1 MADKMRAFVLTGEL
15 KRPIVCEKC
24 GGILVYKGLG
34 EYCCEE
40 CNISEYDDYGKVRG
54 YLEKHRGAN
63 VAEISDET
71 GVSHKSIRDMVKEN
85 RFEVIESRSGYLK
98 CEVCG
103 ANIKSGRLCQKCEQ
117 NYHREVEQAARNER
131 KRNMSGYGEG
141 PHEDKGSK
149 RFTRDK

>member
-1 MADKMRAFVLTGEL
+1 MADKMRAFALTGEI
-15 KRPIVCEKC
+15 KRPIICEKC

-40 CNISEYDDYGKVRG
+40 CNTSEYDDYGKVRL

-63 VAEISDET
+63 VTEISDET

-85 RFEVIESRSGYLK
+85 RFEVVESRNGYLK

-103 ANIKSGRLCQKCEQ
+103 TDIKSGRLCRNCEQ
-117 NYHREVEQAARNER
+117 SYHREVEQTARNER
-131 KRNMSGYGEG
+131 KRNNKE
-141 PHEDKGSK
+141 K
-149 RFTRDK
+149 

>member
-1 MADKMRAFVLTGEL
+1 MAEKMRAFTLTGEI

-24 GGILVYKGLG
+24 GGILVYSGLG
-34 EYCCEE
+34 EYRCEE
-40 CNISEYDDYGKVRG
+40 CNLSEYDDYGKVRG

-63 VAEISDET
+63 VTEISDET

-85 RFEVIESRSGYLK
+85 RFEVIESRGGYLK

-103 ANIKSGRLCQKCEQ
+103 TDIKSGRLCRKCEEK
-117 NYHREVEQAARNER
+117 YHREVEQAARNER
-131 KRNMSGYGEG
+131 KRKVSGYGEG

-149 RFTRDK
+149 RFTREK